1 MSDSFGVVQLAYDIP
16 IGGQFSFTVDGVIA
30 SNSFC
35 LGLAGFV
42 FDYGDNDNNILDMGV
57 SLTGISLSTANGKST
72 ITGTV
77 NGVLEDDDHH
87 TGNVY
92 TQVILIAALPGPYSQ
107 VTMANPPSFSSG
119 GTSEQIPLT
128 VESPSLTGMLSGFS
142 MGYSGDSDQGVNQIG
157 ATVTAYLN
165 SGNIATIGGS
175 CVLAESSK
183 TKATNL
189 SLYGA
194 LLADASSSPVFEI
207 KAFRAKKGG
216 ATSVTFDNEV
226 SMAQALLVGFNVQYS
241 GNHDHKVKK
250 MSVSYNNFYSPTGS
264 NAGLQPDHKTFMF
277 LGPQPF
283 MRDDSDNSQDDNLSY
298 ADYVVIGAVK
308 TQS

>member
-1 MSDSFGVVQLAYDIP
+1 MSDSFGVAQLAYDIP
-16 IGGQFSFTVDGVIA
+16 IGGQFRFEVDGVVA
-30 SNSFC
+30 SNNFC

-42 FDYGDNDNNILDMGV
+42 FDYGDDDHNILDMGV
-57 SLTGISLSTANGKST
+57 SLTGISLSTSNGKTT

-77 NGVLEDDDHH
+77 NGVLEDDDHNK
-87 TGNVY
+87 GNVY

-107 VTMANPPSFSSG
+107 VTMANPPGFSSG
-119 GTSEQIPLT
+119 GTSQQIPLT

-142 MGYSGDSDQGVNQIG
+142 MSYSGSDQNINQIG

-165 SGNIATIGGS
+165 SGNIATLGGT
-175 CVLAESSK
+175 CVLAESST

-189 SLYGA
+189 SIFGA

-207 KAFRAKKGG
+207 KAYRATAGG
-216 ATSVTFDNEV
+216 ANSVKFDNEI
-226 SMAQALLVGFNVQYS
+226 SFAQALLVGFNVQYP
-241 GNHDHKVKK
+241 GTHTHKVKK

-264 NAGLQPDHKTFMF
+264 NAGLQPDHKTFIF

-283 MRDDSDNSQDDNLSY
+283 MRDDSGNDQDDSVSY

>member
-1 MSDSFGVVQLAYDIP
+1 MPDSYGVVQLAYDIP
-16 IGGQFSFTVDGVIA
+16 LGGQFSFTVDGVIQ

-42 FDYGDNDNNILDMGV
+42 FDFGDDDNNVLSMGV
-57 SLTGISLSTANGKST
+57 SLTGISLSTANGRST

-77 NGVLEDDDHH
+77 TGTFEDDNHH

-92 TQVILIAALPGPYSQ
+92 TQVILIAALPGSYSQ
-107 VTMANPPSFSSG
+107 VTMANPPGFSSG

-128 VESPSLTGMLSGFS
+128 VESPTLTGLLSGFS
-142 MGYSGDSDQGVNQIG
+142 MSYSGSDQSVNQIG

-165 SGNIATIGGS
+165 SGNVATLGGT
-175 CVLAESSK
+175 CVLAESTK
-183 TKATNL
+183 TKATSL

-207 KAFRAKKGG
+207 KAFRAKAGG
-216 ATSVTFDNEV
+216 ATSVTFSNEV
-226 SMAQALLVGFNVQYS
+226 TMAQALLVGFNVQYS
-241 GNHDHKVKK
+241 GNDDHKVQK
-250 MSVSYNNFYSPTGS
+250 MSVSYNNFFSPTGS
-264 NAGLQPDHKTFMF
+264 NAGLQPDKKTFVFMD
-277 LGPQPF
+277 PAPF
-283 MRDDSDNSQDDNLSY
+283 MQDDENNRQDNNLSY